1 MILNKLEHQRIK
13 DCGMKSYTCVKYPLM
28 LQLIQ
33 NHTELPVLVCWTSLH
48 TLKGARERKMSII
61 NRLSTVKLNVSW
73 LVIYRWLPKFIG
85 THPSRCR
92 KSNSKWGVII
102 IGIQVWKIFGLNDDN
117 EKWVLRM
124 SLDLKNA
131 MCFQTCKGPRRSLNP
146 MIGYM
151 FLRTLMNSSV
161 GTVSMSHIMWRLQ
174 LVLNSICLVQ
184 LWKGCT
190 VFQ

>member
-1 MILNKLEHQRIK
+1 
-13 DCGMKSYTCVKYPLM
+13 
-28 LQLIQ
+28 
-33 NHTELPVLVCWTSLH
+33 
-48 TLKGARERKMSII
+48 MSII
-61 NRLSTVKLNVSW
+61 NRLSTVQLNVSW

-92 KSNSKWGVII
+92 KSNSKWGGII

-124 SLDLKNA
+124 PLDLKNA

-174 LVLNSICLVQ
+174 LVLNSICLV
-184 LWKGCT
+184 LVIMERLHSFSINILKWVNCT
-190 VFQ
+190 WNIWRVTVLFYVNNELCQYCTSHPWVGPIMTHLPCPIPNENDFFK